1 MTFEQITTLLDRG
14 FTPDQITALA
24 SNKEP
29 ATHSDQLPGQL
40 DMFTTSAESTT
51 ADREESS
58 DMGNP
63 LPVSQD
69 PPTTPAAAPDAE
81 PVPASSAPV
90 AQTAAGEFN
99 DSMSAVMDAIA
110 DVKKTIQA
118 ANIRTMSMDV
128 VNPDNSLEKAMAEII
143 RPSFEK
149 GDVS

>member
-1 MTFEQITTLLDRG
+1 MTFDQITALLDRG
-14 FTPDQITALA
+14 FTPEQITAL
-24 SNKEP
+24 NVTP
-29 ATHSDQLPGQL
+29 DPVVTGQIS
-40 DMFTTSAESTT
+40 MFTTSAESTT
-51 ADREESS
+51 ADREESP

-69 PPTTPAAAPDAE
+69 PPISPAAAPDAE
-81 PVPASSAPV
+81 PEPAPAAPV
-90 AQTAAGEFN
+90 AQTAAGDFK

>member
-1 MTFEQITTLLDRG
+1 MTFDQITELLDRG
-14 FTPDQITALA
+14 FTPEQITAL
-24 SNKEP
+24 NVTP
-29 ATHSDQLPGQL
+29 DPVVTGQIS
-40 DMFTTSAESTT
+40 MFTTSAESTT
-51 ADREESS
+51 ADREESP

-69 PPTTPAAAPDAE
+69 PPISPAAAPDAE
-81 PVPASSAPV
+81 PEPAPAAPV
-90 AQTAAGEFN
+90 AQTAAGDLK

>member
-1 MTFEQITTLLDRG
+1 MTFDQITELLDRG
-14 FTPDQITALA
+14 FTPEQITAL
-24 SNKEP
+24 NVTP
-29 ATHSDQLPGQL
+29 DPVVTGQMS
-40 DMFTTSAESTT
+40 MFTTSAESTT
-51 ADREESS
+51 ADREESP

-69 PPTTPAAAPDAE
+69 PPTSPAAAPDAVPE
-81 PVPASSAPV
+81 PAPAAPV
-90 AQTAAGEFN
+90 AQTAAGDFK

-118 ANIRTMSMDV
+118 ANIRTMSMDA